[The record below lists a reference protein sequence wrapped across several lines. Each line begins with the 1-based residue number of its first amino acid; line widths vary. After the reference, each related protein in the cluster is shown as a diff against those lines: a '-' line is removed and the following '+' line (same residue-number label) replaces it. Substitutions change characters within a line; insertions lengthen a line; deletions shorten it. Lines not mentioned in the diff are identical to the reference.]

1 MSGVNRVTLLGHL
14 GKDPEVKN
22 LENDKMRVIF
32 TLATNET
39 HRNKDGE
46 KNTRTEWHNVVLW
59 TPLAEIAADN
69 LSKGRQIYLEGRITT
84 RSYVDKENQKK
95 SITEIVGQNMVLL
108 GSKSKGEGAS
118 EGGGAE
124 QKPET
129 ATGESASAAP
139 ADGLP
144 F

>member
-22 LENDKMRVIF
+22 LENDKMRVVF

-124 QKPET
+124 QKPEI
-129 ATGESASAAP
+129 ATGAAP

>member
-22 LENDKMRVIF
+22 LENHRTRAIF

-39 HRNKDGE
+39 YKNKEGE

-59 TPLAEIAADN
+59 TPLAEIAAEN

-84 RSYVDKENQKK
+84 RSYVDKENQSK

-108 GSKSKGEGAS
+108 GGKGEVAS
-118 EGGGAE
+118 EGSRAE
-124 QKPET
+124 QKPDI
-129 ATGESASAAP
+129 ATGGSESAAVKTSS
-139 ADGLP
+139 
-144 F
+144 